1 MAERKKAAEPE
12 VILDE
17 TAEQPKSSGP
27 FGFLHKD
34 AKPKEKRAESIPAHV
49 PESEIAELVGVVNMP
64 LALLSPRDAL
74 TPWEQQRLTAALHT
88 YAEKDR
94 NARKW
99 LSRIAQ
105 KSAIFA
111 LLDVAVA
118 IAIPRMVRHGIIT
131 PAVAPY
137 FAGVCDT
144 AQLADAAGLSE
155 EQFAAATQAPPPGGN
170 GLHPEP
176 SPVPGG
182 SYEVV

>member
-1 MAERKKAAEPE
+1 MAERKKAEPE
-12 VILDE
+12 VILDDVPE
-17 TAEQPKSSGP
+17 PKSSGP
-27 FGFLHKD
+27 FGLFHKD
-34 AKPKEKRAESIPAHV
+34 AKPKEKKEQPVPAHV
-49 PESEIAELVGVVNMP
+49 PEAEIAELVGVVNMP
-64 LALLSPRDAL
+64 LALLSPRDTL
-74 TPWEQQRLTAALHT
+74 TPWEQQKLVSALHT

-118 IAIPRMVRHGIIT
+118 LAIPRMVRHGLVT
-131 PAVAPY
+131 PAIAPY

-144 AQLADAAGLSE
+144 AQLADAVGMDAA
-155 EQFAAATQAPPPGGN
+155 QFAAAVQATPAPTSN
-170 GLHPEP
+170 GVHPEP

-182 SYEVV
+182 SYEVA